1 MGQGLARGQAPRG
14 DRACR
19 TCLQGSELNPL
30 AHFEFRSRLLWINGP
45 LSNADNKF
53 TISYLAGTNFR
64 LAFLFRLGVPR
75 EGTSNGQSVT
85 GFNRQNAFAW
95 RFILVKGK
103 PMKKAAVVFSAA
115 AVMAVTA
122 VSVPTP
128 VEARG
133 GWGWGPG
140 IAGGLIAGALIGG
153 LASSAYGYGPGYG
166 YYGPGYGYYGGDVPV
181 YYGGYGPTYYG
192 GYGHPYYGGYGYNR
206 YKNWGG

>member
-1 MGQGLARGQAPRG
+1 MRTLSSLFRIWQEQISGLR
-14 DRACR
+14 
-19 TCLQGSELNPL
+19 
-30 AHFEFRSRLLWINGP
+30 
-45 LSNADNKF
+45 
-53 TISYLAGTNFR
+53 
-64 LAFLFRLGVPR
+64 FLFRLGVPR

-103 PMKKAAVVFSAA
+103 LMKKAAVVLSAA
-115 AVMAVTA
+115 AVFAMTT
-122 VSVPTP
+122 VSIPTP

-153 LASSAYGYGPGYG
+153 LASSAYGYGPGCG
-166 YYGPGYGYYGGDVPV
+166 YYGPGYGYYGGDAPV
-181 YYGGYGPTYYG
+181 YYGGYGSPYYG
-192 GYGHPYYGGYGYNR
+192 GYGHPYYDGYGQNR